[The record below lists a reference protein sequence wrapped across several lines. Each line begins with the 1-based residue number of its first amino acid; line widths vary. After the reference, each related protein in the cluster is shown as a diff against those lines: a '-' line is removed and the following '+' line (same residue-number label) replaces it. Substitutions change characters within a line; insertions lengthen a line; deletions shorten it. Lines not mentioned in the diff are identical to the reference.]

1 MRDWVRLNQNK
12 LRKGDKI
19 IMSDKIKDFV
29 DKIQHEV
36 EAFGCGA
43 LEFGR
48 NMMCAFNEAVLSE
61 LEGGIYKLEGFNG
74 DIMEVAKQELETL
87 KEYVKKFEEAID
99 KADAKIES
107 GGKEKD
113 EEDGE
118 EN

>member
-1 MRDWVRLNQNK
+1 MMNDLFESITGNPERRATHAVA
-12 LRKGDKI
+12 I
-19 IMSDKIKDFV
+19 IRHAVESIGISDL
-29 DKIQHEV
+29 
-36 EAFGCGA
+36 AFGRMMLRSFNNAILIELKGGVSKPDGCG
-43 LEFGR
+43 
-48 NMMCAFNEAVLSE
+48 
-61 LEGGIYKLEGFNG
+61 G